1 MVTGR
6 LGDRLDPVVGVVE
19 VASTIEEEPAI
30 TQRLPVVDVLAM
42 DHLTNQK
49 LVIYTSALVDTTAAS
64 SYQDGVNLIFVF
76 VDPGK

>member
-6 LGDRLDPVVGVVE
+6 LGDRLDLVVGVVE
-19 VASTIEEEPAI
+19 VASSIEGGPAI

-49 LVIYTSALVDTTAAS
+49 LVIYTSAQVDTTAAS
-64 SYQDGVNLIFVF
+64 SY
-76 VDPGK
+76 